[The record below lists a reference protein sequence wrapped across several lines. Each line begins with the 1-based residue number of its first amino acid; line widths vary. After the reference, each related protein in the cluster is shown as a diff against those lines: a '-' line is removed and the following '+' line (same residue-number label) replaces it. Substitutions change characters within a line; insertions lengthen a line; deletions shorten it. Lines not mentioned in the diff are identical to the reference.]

1 VSSPTNTR
9 FAVAYHVL
17 GLLAGFSSDALSSEQ
32 MAPNVGAS
40 PVYLRRVLGLLR
52 RAGLVES
59 RPGVGG
65 GWSLTRPADE
75 ISLGDVWRAVR
86 GEEPVLGVHGP
97 PEHCPVGGAVVARL
111 AQVEDRVARAIEAA
125 LDAITVAEVV
135 PDGAPFPV
143 ELLSPPVQPASAG
156 R

>member
-17 GLLAGFSSDALSSEQ
+17 GLLGGFSSEPLSSEQ

-59 RPGVGG
+59 RPGVRG
-65 GWSLTRPADE
+65 GWSLTRPAAE

-86 GEEPVLGVHGP
+86 GDEPLLGIHGP
-97 PEHCPVGGAVVARL
+97 PEHCPVGGAVRAHL
-111 AQVEDRVARAIEAA
+111 VEVEQRVARSIEAA
-125 LDAITVAEVV
+125 LDEMTVDDVV
-135 PDGAPFPV
+135 PEGGPFPV
-143 ELLSPPVQPASAG
+143 DVLIPPAATAG
-156 R
+156 T